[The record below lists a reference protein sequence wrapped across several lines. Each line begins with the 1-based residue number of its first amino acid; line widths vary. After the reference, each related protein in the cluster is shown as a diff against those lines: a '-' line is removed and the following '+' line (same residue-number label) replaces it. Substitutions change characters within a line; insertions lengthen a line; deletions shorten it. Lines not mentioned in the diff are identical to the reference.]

1 MDKMMILNKVNIE
14 LYPLLIIDP
23 VMGCCSLE
31 YERPEWNIHFSKARD
46 LIPRLNSFA
55 KKYRSMGGQII
66 WIKPT
71 PWTEDHLPENINR
84 LYREN
89 PQATFYVTKKG
100 EEYAEF
106 SPEIEVKPG
115 DLVIEKNSYSA
126 FTNSYLM
133 DVLDSDTYLVIGVY
147 ADGCVNATIVDGW
160 SRGLF
165 TFILSDLVESM
176 DDPIKQGQKMFLL
189 SHGWPLMYGH
199 VMTSKEFLRLLD
211 RSIDQSP
218 SKDIS

>member
-1 MDKMMILNKVNIE
+1 MILNKVE
-14 LYPLLIIDP
+14 TGLYPLLIIDP
-23 VMGCCSLE
+23 VKGCCSSE
-31 YERPEWNIHFSKARD
+31 YERSEWNIHFSKVRE

-55 KKYRSMGGQII
+55 KKYRSMGGRVI
-66 WIKPT
+66 WVKPT

-89 PQATFYVTKKG
+89 PQATFYVTENI

-106 SPEIEVKPG
+106 PSEMEVEPG
-115 DLVIEKNSYSA
+115 DLIIEKNSYSA

-133 DVLDSDTYLVIGVY
+133 DVLDSDTYLVTGVY
-147 ADGCVNATIVDGW
+147 ADGCVNATIVDGC

-211 RSIDQSP
+211 RSIDQLP